1 MRSSGRLIVLSHQ
14 PPVQV
19 SRHSPGG
26 RPRRAAGGL
35 ADALNDAMAEHGG
48 MWVAWAARA
57 GDGELAPAD
66 TGLAY
71 PVRSVGLK
79 ERDATTFYAGF
90 ANQVL
95 WPLCHMFPNRCRF
108 QPAFWTAY
116 QRANERFAAAVR
128 AEVSAG
134 DLVWV
139 NDFHLSLVP
148 GLLRAAGTPVRCGLF
163 WHLPFPPPSVFGVC
177 PWRTELLAGMLGA
190 DLIGLQTEDDAQ
202 NFLDCVRHFLDL
214 QPDDGRTRVRLP
226 GRDVRVVALAVGIEA
241 ARLHEQ
247 AEDAGVRAHA
257 SRLRES
263 LGADAILLGVD
274 RLDYTKGI
282 PDRLLGFERF
292 LDRHP
297 EWRRRASLVQ
307 ITVPSQFH
315 VPEFREMKRTIDEIV
330 GRIIGRFSFEGRSPL
345 VYVYSAFDL
354 EQLAAYYVAADV
366 ALITP
371 LRDGMNLVAKE
382 YVACHARGDGILIL
396 SEFAGA
402 AGDLSEALPV
412 NPYDAEAI
420 RRQIV
425 VALAMSPEE
434 RQTRM
439 RALGAKVAARD
450 VRWWASSF
458 LGLLS
463 ESA

>member
-1 MRSSGRLIVLSHQ
+1 
-14 PPVQV
+14 
-19 SRHSPGG
+19 
-26 RPRRAAGGL
+26 
-35 ADALNDAMAEHGG
+35 
-48 MWVAWAARA
+48 MWVAWTARA
-57 GDGELAPAD
+57 ADGELAPAD

-116 QRANERFAAAVR
+116 QQANERFAAAVR
-128 AEVSAG
+128 ADAAAG

-148 GLLRAAGTPVRCGLF
+148 GLLRAAGVPVRVGLF
-163 WHLPFPPPSVFGVC
+163 WHLPFPPPSLFGVC

-190 DLIGLQTEDDAQ
+190 DLIGLQTDGDTQ

-214 QPDDGRTRVRLP
+214 PSDEERTRVRLP
-226 GRDVRVVALAVGIEA
+226 GRDVHVVALPVGIEA
-241 ARLHEQ
+241 ARLQEQ
-247 AEDAGVRAHA
+247 AEDAAVRAHA
-257 SRLRES
+257 SRLRTT
-263 LGADAILLGVD
+263 LGADVILLGVD

-282 PDRLLGFERF
+282 PDRLLAFERF
-292 LDRHP
+292 LERHP
-297 EWRRRASLVQ
+297 EWRRRVSLVQ

-330 GRIIGRFSFEGRSPL
+330 GRVTGRFSFDGRSPL
-345 VYVYSAFDL
+345 AYVYTAFDL

-382 YVACHARGDGILIL
+382 YVACHSRGDGILIL

-402 AGDLSEALPV
+402 ARELREALPV
-412 NPYDAEAI
+412 NPYDTEAI

-434 RQTRM
+434 RRTRM
-439 RALGAKVAARD
+439 QALGAKVAARD

-458 LGLLS
+458 LGLLAGY
-463 ESA
+463 E

>member
-1 MRSSGRLIVLSHQ
+1 
-14 PPVQV
+14 
-19 SRHSPGG
+19 
-26 RPRRAAGGL
+26 
-35 ADALNDAMAEHGG
+35 
-48 MWVAWAARA
+48 MWVAWTARA
-57 GDGELAPAD
+57 ADGELAPAD

-116 QRANERFAAAVR
+116 QQANERFAAAVR
-128 AEVSAG
+128 AEAAAG

-148 GLLRAAGTPVRCGLF
+148 GLLRAAGVPVRVGLF
-163 WHLPFPPPSVFGVC
+163 WHLPFPPPSLFGVC

-190 DLIGLQTEDDAQ
+190 DLIGLQTDGDAQ

-214 QPDDGRTRVRLP
+214 PSDEERTRVRLP
-226 GRDVRVVALAVGIEA
+226 GRDVHVVALPVGIEA
-241 ARLHEQ
+241 ARLQEQ
-247 AEDAGVRAHA
+247 AEDAAVRAHA
-257 SRLRES
+257 SRLRTT
-263 LGADAILLGVD
+263 LGADVILLGVD

-282 PDRLLGFERF
+282 PDRLLAFERF
-292 LDRHP
+292 LERHP
-297 EWRRRASLVQ
+297 EWRRRVSLVQ

-315 VPEFREMKRTIDEIV
+315 VPEFREMKRTIEEIV
-330 GRIIGRFSFEGRSPL
+330 GRIVGRFSFEGRSPL
-345 VYVYSAFDL
+345 AYVYTAFDPD
-354 EQLAAYYVAADV
+354 QLAAYYVAADV

-382 YVACHARGDGILIL
+382 YVACHSRGDGVLIL

-402 AGDLSEALPV
+402 ARELSEALTV

-420 RRQIV
+420 QRQID
-425 VALAMSPEE
+425 VALAMSAEE
-434 RQTRM
+434 RCERM

-450 VRWWASSF
+450 VRWWTSTF
-458 LGLLS
+458 VGLLAGADPAGV
-463 ESA
+463 EPGQTP